1 MRSGGFVNMPASQR
15 NGTLYTGSTVNLP
28 RRVWEHR
35 IGAVAGFTRDYGVT
49 QLVWYEGYPEIAMA
63 RQREHTLK
71 RWRRSWKLA
80 LIEAMNPE
88 WRDLAAD
95 LNG

>member
-1 MRSGGFVNMPASQR
+1 M
-15 NGTLYTGSTVNLP
+15 
-28 RRVWEHR
+28 
-35 IGAVAGFTRDYGVT
+35 T